1 MSRPAV
7 WITAV
12 TLLVVIAFVAVVVAN
27 GSGSGVGNGTT
38 NNTVTTL
45 INKPTLPGDD
55 NSTEST
61 LGGTTVRCKDG
72 TYTFVSGTKT
82 PDEDLCKNNG
92 GVDERV
98 P

>member
-1 MSRPAV
+1 M
-7 WITAV
+7 

-27 GSGSGVGNGTT
+27 GSGTGVGNGTT
-38 NNTVTTL
+38 NNTGTTL

-55 NSTEST
+55 KSTEST
-61 LGGTTVRCKDG
+61 LGGTTARCKDG
-72 TYTFVSGTKT
+72 TYTFVGGGTKT

-92 GVDERV
+92 GVDQRV